1 MSPYLGIVIP
11 EKQKCCYQRP
21 VGAPHKTRRRLSVN
35 CALGQMAATL
45 PTARIQLVAS
55 SLKLTNVRRTNAHT
69 NDFARNFA
77 AGSYAF
83 CRECHGIDHRY
94 RGRGQNRYSGTG
106 RGADAA
112 PLLAAGGDL
121 YPNGAAR

>member
-1 MSPYLGIVIP
+1 MHLSGG
-11 EKQKCCYQRP
+11 
-21 VGAPHKTRRRLSVN
+21 VGTPRKTRTLLSVN
-35 CALGQMAATL
+35 CASGQMAATS
-45 PTARIQLVAS
+45 PAARIQLVAS

-77 AGSYAF
+77 AGSHAF

-94 RGRGQNRYSGTG
+94 RGRGQNRDSGAG

-112 PLLAAGGDL
+112 PLLAV
-121 YPNGAAR
+121 